1 MNKCAVHS
9 RAQVG
14 IDSPEVTVETHLQSG
29 SPGFVLV
36 GLPESAL
43 REARTRVKSAI
54 QNSGY
59 AYPRERIV
67 VNLAPA
73 DLAKEGTRYD
83 LAIAVAI
90 LVANGSLK
98 ADAAAKFEFLG
109 ELGLYGELRATRGS
123 LCAALAA
130 RNSRRTLVVPAANF
144 HECQGMVDNAVAASS
159 LREVVELV
167 RTGLAPHQPPANPS
181 TQQLSGAEHRIIGQ
195 EAAKRALTVAA
206 AGGHHV
212 LMIGPPGAGKTMLA
226 RVFADLLPPLAT
238 EDAVAVSAIYS
249 AASEPAP
256 GVRPPLR
263 CPHHSASAAALVG
276 GGPQGRPG
284 EITLAHRGVLFLD
297 ELPHFKPTVLDHLRE
312 PLQSR
317 EIQLSRA
324 RYKLRYPADFQ
335 LVAAMN
341 PCPAGRTC
349 REQMCRCTPN
359 QRDRYQA
366 RISGPLLDRIDL
378 HVRVPEVPAARLSE
392 PAPEDDLARARNQV
406 AAAQQ
411 RQKERQGGLNS
422 AAVVDPIAEH
432 LHRDARQLLAAVTES
447 GALSARS
454 YHKML
459 RVSRTIA
466 DLAEADQVERVH
478 VAEALGYRALDWEK
492 GVTG

>member
-1 MNKCAVHS
+1 MHS

-90 LVANGSLK
+90 LVANGTLK
-98 ADAAAKFEFLG
+98 ADVAAKFEFLG

-130 RNSRRTLVVPAANF
+130 RNAHRTLVVPTANF
-144 HECQGMVDNAVAASS
+144 HECRGMTDNAVSAAN

-167 RTGLAPHQPPANPS
+167 RTGRVPDQPLTKGPTQPAPGP
-181 TQQLSGAEHRIIGQ
+181 EHRIIGQ

-206 AGGHHV
+206 AGGHHL

-226 RVFADLLPPLAT
+226 RAFADLLPPLAT
-238 EDAVAVSAIYS
+238 EDAVTVSAIYS
-249 AASEPAP
+249 AASEPSP
-256 GVRPPLR
+256 GARPPLR

-392 PAPEDDLARARNQV
+392 TAPDDDLARARALV

-411 RQKERQGGLNS
+411 RQKVRQGGLNS
-422 AAVVDPIAEH
+422 ATDVEPIARQ
-432 LHRDARQLLAAVTES
+432 LDRDARQLLTAVTENGS
-447 GALSARS
+447 LSASS

-459 RVSRTIA
+459 RVGRTIA
-466 DLAEADQVERVH
+466 DLADTAH
-478 VAEALGYRALDWEK
+478 VDRTHIAEALGYRALDWEK